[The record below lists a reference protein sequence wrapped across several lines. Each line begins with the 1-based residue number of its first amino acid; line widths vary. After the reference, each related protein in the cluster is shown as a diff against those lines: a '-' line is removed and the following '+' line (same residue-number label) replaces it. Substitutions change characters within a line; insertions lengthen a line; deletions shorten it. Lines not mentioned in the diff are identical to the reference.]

1 MCGLLSANVKQ
12 RNMGNDKERR
22 CQSRVFLLFHEMEFI
37 CQHAANWPGPAGV
50 IKKYLWNSELCKN
63 MTWLWKVCKVC
74 IYTTLF
80 EIQRGNCAV
89 I

>member
-12 RNMGNDKERR
+12 RNMGNDNERR

-50 IKKYLWNSELCKN
+50 IKKCLWNSELCKN
-63 MTWLWKVCKVC
+63 MTWLWKICGSAFILHYLRYDV
-74 IYTTLF
+74 
-80 EIQRGNCAV
+80 EIAR
-89 I
+89 